1 MTKENNLKF
10 DKYRK
15 SINSILLVLSI
26 LTVVFIALAAPFG
39 VERFF
44 QKKYINKDVYVK
56 EKGLRRE
63 TFSNNYLKE
72 SDNLLNNKIL
82 IPSKDNNY
90 WQYNGDMNE
99 FKNQNRSDQRYL
111 YSFFMLNDLVNA
123 YNQTENVEY
132 LKKGFAYLKDFY
144 EQCPYDFDPVGNMPW
159 HDESTAQ
166 RQINTVRFYKVAK
179 YYLAEDELK
188 LMRDNLEFTA
198 NKLNSE
204 MYTGF
209 NNHGMFQ
216 DLSLYFYGKAF
227 AKPSL
232 VSESTTRLQE
242 YFLKSFS
249 SEGVHLEN
257 SPEYH
262 FEMLYILKDFFN
274 SVQSTDFDKYDEL
287 LDVYKKSVRYSKMV
301 ILPNGYLPNI
311 GDTASLKIDLSDF
324 YSKEDLKYSHEG
336 RNAFLDSG
344 FDIYKKDKSYLAFI
358 GPAYLSYHHHDHD
371 LSFWLYKNGNI
382 FTEVGKYGYDWDNP
396 ESKYVRTYPAHNSV
410 VIDGEEEIS
419 PSILDGEMLNLG
431 DNKMA
436 AISRRSEKAEVYR
449 EIDFDDELTKIN
461 VKTSILPKDDKEKTY
476 ELYFHLAPEIKAML
490 SKDKKSVELFRA
502 DESIGS
508 VHCEEEMELKKDK
521 FYSRAYDKG
530 QKTQVIYIKTSG
542 LEKHI
547 DFEINLK

>member
-1 MTKENNLKF
+1 MIFN
-10 DKYRK
+10 KYRK
-15 SINSILLVLSI
+15 NINLILSI
-26 LTVVFIALAAPFG
+26 LSIATVVFIFLAAPFG
-39 VERFF
+39 LQRIF
-44 QKKYINKDVYVK
+44 QKEYISKDIYVK

-82 IPSKDNNY
+82 IPSEKNNY
-90 WQYNGDMNE
+90 WTYNGDMNE
-99 FKNQNRSDQRYL
+99 FKDKNRSDQRYL

-123 YNQTENVEY
+123 YTQTENVEY

-144 EQCPYDFDPVGNMPW
+144 EQCPYDFEPVNNMPW
-159 HDESTAQ
+159 HDEATAQ
-166 RQINTVRFYKVAK
+166 RQINTVRFYKIAK
-179 YYLAEDELK
+179 NFLNDDELK

-198 NKLNSE
+198 ERLNSE
-204 MYTGF
+204 MYSGF

-227 AKPSL
+227 VRPEY
-232 VSESTTRLQE
+232 VSASTGRLQD

-274 SVQSTDFDKYDEL
+274 SVQRDDFDKYDEL
-287 LDVYKKSVRYSKMV
+287 LDVYKKSIHYSKAI

-311 GDTASLKIDLSDF
+311 GDTASIKIDLMDF
-324 YSKEDLKYSHEG
+324 YSKEDLKSSHEG

-344 FDIYKKDKSYLAFI
+344 FDIYKRDKNYLAFI

-396 ESKYVRTYPAHNSV
+396 ESQYVRTYPAHNSV

-419 PSILDGEMLNLG
+419 PSVLDGEMLNLG

-436 AISRRSEKAEVYR
+436 AISRRSERAEIYR

-461 VKTSILPKDDKEKTY
+461 VKTSIFPKDDKEKTY
-476 ELYFHLAPEIKAML
+476 EMYFHLAPEIKAMP
-490 SKDKKSVELFRA
+490 SKDKNSIELFRA
-502 DESIGS
+502 NESIGS
-508 VHCEEEMELKKDK
+508 VHCKEEMELKNDK
-521 FYSRAYDKG
+521 YYSKSYDKG
-530 QKTQVIYIKTSG
+530 QKTQVIYIKTTG

-547 DFEINLK
+547 DFLIKLK

>member
-1 MTKENNLKF
+1 MIFN
-10 DKYRK
+10 KYRK
-15 SINSILLVLSI
+15 NINLILSI
-26 LTVVFIALAAPFG
+26 LSIATVVFIFLAAPFG
-39 VERFF
+39 LQRNF
-44 QKKYINKDVYVK
+44 QKEYISKDIYVK
-56 EKGLRRE
+56 KKGLRRE
-63 TFSNNYLKE
+63 TFSTNYLKE

-82 IPSKDNNY
+82 IPSKKNNY
-90 WQYNGDMNE
+90 WTYNGDMNE
-99 FKNQNRSDQRYL
+99 FKDKNRSDQRYL

-123 YNQTENVEY
+123 YTQRENVEY

-144 EQCPYDFDPVGNMPW
+144 EQCPYDFEPVNNMPW
-159 HDESTAQ
+159 HDETTAQ

-179 YYLAEDELK
+179 NFLNDDELK

-198 NKLNSE
+198 NKLNTE
-204 MYTGF
+204 MYSGF

-227 AKPSL
+227 ARPNF
-232 VSESTTRLQE
+232 VSASTKRLQE

-274 SVQSTDFDKYDEL
+274 SVQSIDFGKYNQLVDI
-287 LDVYKKSVRYSKMV
+287 YKKSVRYSKAI

-311 GDTASLKIDLSDF
+311 GDTASIKVDLHDF
-324 YSKEDLKYSHEG
+324 YTDEELKDSNDS
-336 RNAFLDSG
+336 RNIFLDSG
-344 FDIYKKDKSYLAFI
+344 FDIYKKGENYLAFI

-419 PSILDGEMLNLG
+419 PTVLDGEMLNLG

-436 AISRRSEKAEVYR
+436 AISRRSQKAEVYR
-449 EIDFDDELTKIN
+449 EIDFDDELKKIN
-461 VKTSILPKDDKEKTY
+461 VKTSILPKDDKENTY
-476 ELYFHLAPEIKAML
+476 ELYFHLAPEIKAVS
-490 SKDKKSVELFRA
+490 SKDKNFMELFRA
-502 DESIGS
+502 DEKIGT
-508 VHCEEEMELKKDK
+508 VHCKEKMELKKDK
-521 FYSRAYDKG
+521 YYSRSYDKG

>member
-1 MTKENNLKF
+1 M
-10 DKYRK
+10 
-15 SINSILLVLSI
+15 ILSI
-26 LTVVFIALAAPFG
+26 LSIATVVFIFLAAPFG
-39 VERFF
+39 LQRIF
-44 QKKYINKDVYVK
+44 QKEYISKDIYVK

-82 IPSKDNNY
+82 IPSEKNNY
-90 WQYNGDMNE
+90 WTYNGDMNE
-99 FKNQNRSDQRYL
+99 FKDKNRSDQRYL

-123 YNQTENVEY
+123 YTQTEDVEY

-144 EQCPYDFDPVGNMPW
+144 EQCPYDFDPVNNMPW
-159 HDESTAQ
+159 HDEATAQ
-166 RQINTVRFYKVAK
+166 RQINTVRFYKIAK
-179 YYLAEDELK
+179 NFLNDDELK

-198 NKLNSE
+198 ERLNSE
-204 MYTGF
+204 MYSGF

-227 AKPSL
+227 ARPGY
-232 VSESTTRLQE
+232 VSTSTGRLQD

-274 SVQSTDFDKYDEL
+274 SVQRDDFDEYDEL
-287 LDVYKKSVRYSKMV
+287 LDVYKKSIHYSKAI

-311 GDTASLKIDLSDF
+311 GDTASIKIDLMDF
-324 YSKEDLKYSHEG
+324 YSKEDLKSSHEG

-344 FDIYKKDKSYLAFI
+344 FDIYKNGKKYIAFI

-396 ESKYVRTYPAHNSV
+396 ESQYVRTYPAHNSV

-419 PSILDGEMLNLG
+419 PSVLDGEMLNLG

-436 AISRRSEKAEVYR
+436 AISRRSERAEIYR

-461 VKTSILPKDDKEKTY
+461 VKTSIFPKDDKEKTY
-476 ELYFHLAPEIKAML
+476 EMYFHLAPEIKAVP
-490 SKDKKSVELFRA
+490 SKDKNSIELFRA
-502 DESIGS
+502 NESIGS
-508 VHCEEEMELKKDK
+508 VHCKEEMELKNDK
-521 FYSRAYDKG
+521 YYSKSYDKG
-530 QKTQVIYIKTSG
+530 QKTQVIYIKTTG

-547 DFEINLK
+547 DFEIKLK

>member
-1 MTKENNLKF
+1 MKF

-26 LTVVFIALAAPFG
+26 LTVVFIAMAAPFG

-44 QKKYINKDVYVK
+44 QKEYINKEVYVK

-159 HDESTAQ
+159 HDEATAQ

-274 SVQSTDFDKYDEL
+274 SVQRTDFDKYDEL
-287 LDVYKKSVRYSKMV
+287 LDVYKKSVRYSKII

-324 YSKEDLKYSHEG
+324 YSKEDLKNSHEG

-382 FTEVGKYGYDWDNP
+382 FAEVGKYGYDWDNP

-461 VKTSILPKDDKEKTY
+461 VKTSIFPKDDKEKTY
-476 ELYFHLAPEIKAML
+476 ELYFHLAPEIKAIL

-530 QKTQVIYIKTSG
+530 QKTQVIYIKTTG

>member
-1 MTKENNLKF
+1 MKF

-26 LTVVFIALAAPFG
+26 LTVVFIAMAAPFG

-44 QKKYINKDVYVK
+44 QKEYINKEVYVK

-123 YNQTENVEY
+123 YNQTEDVEY

-159 HDESTAQ
+159 HDEATAQ

-287 LDVYKKSVRYSKMV
+287 LDVYKKSVRYSKMI

-324 YSKEDLKYSHEG
+324 YSKEDLKNSHEG

-461 VKTSILPKDDKEKTY
+461 VKTSIFPKDDKEKTY
-476 ELYFHLAPEIKAML
+476 ELYFHLAPEIKAVT
-490 SKDKKSVELFRA
+490 SKDKQSVELFRA

-530 QKTQVIYIKTSG
+530 QKTQVIYIKTTG

>member
-1 MTKENNLKF
+1 MKF

-15 SINSILLVLSI
+15 SVNSILLVLSL

-44 QKKYINKDVYVK
+44 QKEYINKEVYVK

-82 IPSKDNNY
+82 KTSKDNNY

-123 YNQTENVEY
+123 YNQTKDVEY

-159 HDESTAQ
+159 HDEATAQ

-179 YYLAEDELK
+179 YFLAEDELK

-287 LDVYKKSVRYSKMV
+287 LDVYKNSVRYSKMV

-311 GDTASLKIDLSDF
+311 GDTASLKIDLNDF
-324 YSKEDLKYSHEG
+324 YSKEDLKNSHEG

-396 ESKYVRTYPAHNSV
+396 ESQYVRTYPAHNSV

-461 VKTSILPKDDKEKTY
+461 VKTSIFPKDDKEKTY
-476 ELYFHLAPEIKAML
+476 ELYFHLAPEIKAVT

-530 QKTQVIYIKTSG
+530 QKTQVIYIKTTG

>member
-1 MTKENNLKF
+1 MKF

-44 QKKYINKDVYVK
+44 QKEYINKEVYVK

-159 HDESTAQ
+159 HDEATAQ

-198 NKLNSE
+198 DKLNSE

-324 YSKEDLKYSHEG
+324 YSKEDLKNIDEG

>member
-1 MTKENNLKF
+1 MKF

-15 SINSILLVLSI
+15 SINSILLVLSL

-44 QKKYINKDVYVK
+44 QKEYINKEVYVK
-56 EKGLRRE
+56 ENGLRRE

-111 YSFFMLNDLVNA
+111 YSFFMLNDLINA

-159 HDESTAQ
+159 HDEATAQ

-227 AKPSL
+227 AKPLL

-324 YSKEDLKYSHEG
+324 YSKDDLKNSHEG

-396 ESKYVRTYPAHNSV
+396 ESQYVRTYPAHNSV

-476 ELYFHLAPEIKAML
+476 ELYFHLAPEIKAVT